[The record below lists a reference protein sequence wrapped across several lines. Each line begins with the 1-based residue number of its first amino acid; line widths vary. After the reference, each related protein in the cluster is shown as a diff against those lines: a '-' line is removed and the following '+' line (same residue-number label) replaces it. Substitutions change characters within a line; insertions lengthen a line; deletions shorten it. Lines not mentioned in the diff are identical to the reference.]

1 MQSDPRSGSDDSGPP
16 AEDSPASGTRQSESA
31 RSSPA
36 AGSSAAAAAAS
47 ASDGEGDAPRPA
59 PSISDEPH
67 DEFVIEEGVP
77 ENEELLR
84 ERIKTLVIGKPRDL
98 ADKSVFQ
105 HVSLVAFL
113 AWVGL
118 GADGLSSSCYGPAE
132 AYLNL
137 VDPVTKEP
145 HHYLAI
151 FLALATII
159 TVFVISACYSYIIEE
174 FPSGGGGYLVASKL
188 LGPKIGVIAGCA
200 LMVDYVLTITVSI
213 AAAGDALFG
222 LFAGEVGIQ
231 YKLWAEYAAIIGLIV
246 LNLRGVRETIKA
258 LMPVFMLFLFTHAIL
273 IGGSLILNAS
283 AVGETANEVRE
294 GLQGGM
300 QTIGFWAMLGLALR
314 AYSLGAG
321 TYTGIEA
328 VSNSMP
334 VMREPRVAT
343 AKRTMLYMAVSL
355 SITAGGLMV
364 GYLLL
369 NLDDLIKEAGGES
382 VKTMNFLLTERF
394 LSEIPGGGSWLGS
407 TFLWATILSEGALL
421 WVAAQAGFIG
431 GPRGL
436 ANLAQDSWAPH
447 WFANLSE
454 RLATHNGILIMGGA
468 ALAALWY
475 TEGKVSMLVIMYSIN
490 VFLTFS
496 LSMIGMCRHWW
507 QMRRRRHPLWRRRL
521 ALFVVGAVFC
531 VAILCVTIY
540 EKFWE
545 GAWRTLFVTGAL
557 VLLCLLTNR
566 YYRGVVARLKHLNET
581 LGTLVTPNRPAN
593 AAEPDRSQP
602 TAAILVGGY
611 GGLGVH
617 TLLNAIR
624 FAPGYFKNFVFLSVG
639 VVDTGNF
646 KGAEAVDELRDHTEE
661 ALTDYVILAR
671 KLGMPAVSYLGI
683 GTDAVDKLEEVCLA
697 VKKDFPR
704 TTFFAGQLVFRKDA
718 WYQRLFHNQ
727 TAYALQRR
735 LQWDGVPMV
744 ILPTRVRE
752 ADSGADQGR
761 LSRFKAM
768 LRRLARRVTFWR
780 THDENAH

>member
-1 MQSDPRSGSDDSGPP
+1 
-16 AEDSPASGTRQSESA
+16 
-31 RSSPA
+31 
-36 AGSSAAAAAAS
+36 
-47 ASDGEGDAPRPA
+47 
-59 PSISDEPH
+59 
-67 DEFVIEEGVP
+67 VP

-137 VDPVTKEP
+137 VDPVTKQP

-188 LGPKIGVIAGCA
+188 LGPKTGVVAGCA

-213 AAAGDALFG
+213 AAAGDAMFG
-222 LFAGEVGIQ
+222 LFAGDVGDVGVQ
-231 YKLWAEYAAIIGLIV
+231 YKLWAEYAAIISLIV

-258 LMPVFMLFLFTHAIL
+258 LMPVFMLFLVTHAIL

-283 AVGETANEVRE
+283 QVGETANQVKE

-475 TEGKVSMLVIMYSIN
+475 TEGKVSTLVIMYSIN

-507 QMRRRRHPLWRRRL
+507 QMRRRGHPLWRRRL

-593 AAEPDRSQP
+593 AVEPDRSQP

-646 KGAEAVDELRDHTEE
+646 KGAEAVDELREHTEE
-661 ALTDYVILAR
+661 ALTDYVMLAR

-752 ADSGADQGR
+752 ADTGADHGWPAR
-761 LSRFKAM
+761 LTSIPRHVAQ
-768 LRRLARRVTFWR
+768 RVNSWWR
-780 THDENAH
+780 ALVNWW